1 MTRLLAAIVLLM
13 LAAGCSKAPAPA
25 APEERGSVVIYA
37 AQADETY
44 LPSLFANFTR
54 ETGILVTVRHGEAE
68 QIIDDVIAD
77 RGSPPADVVISAD
90 VVGVWRAADEGALRP
105 LDSQITE
112 RVSAHLSD
120 PDGYWVAAAVHTVA
134 IAYDS
139 RTVEES
145 SLDSYETLADEDFR
159 NELCLSSSTLPGN
172 RAVVAM
178 LIDKLGTRPAE
189 LIVRGWVAN
198 LAQPVFDSQAELVA
212 AIDRGSCGVGIVSL
226 PAQANSDATRLF
238 IPNPAYFDI
247 EGVAV
252 ARHARSPDAAA
263 RLIDWFLASTP
274 ATRQTAGSGID
285 NVSVV
290 AWRAEDAEKLA
301 ERARYR

>member
-1 MTRLLAAIVLLM
+1 MSKAWPVAVLVLF
-13 LAAGCSKAPAPA
+13 AAGCSKAPTPA
-25 APEERGSVVIYA
+25 ASDEGGPVVIYA

-54 ETGILVTVRHGEAE
+54 ETGIVVTVRHGDAD

-105 LDSQITE
+105 LGAQITN
-112 RVSAHLSD
+112 RVPAHLRD
-120 PDGYWVAAAVHTVA
+120 PDGYWVAAAVHAVA

-139 RTVEES
+139 RAVEES
-145 SLDSYETLADEDFR
+145 SLDNYEGLAGEDFR
-159 NELCLSSSTLPGN
+159 NSLCLSSSTLPGN
-172 RAVVAM
+172 RAVIAM
-178 LIDKLGTRPAE
+178 LIDKLGARPAE
-189 LIVRGWVAN
+189 LIVRNWIAN

-212 AIDRGSCGVGIVSL
+212 AIDQGSCGVGIVSL
-226 PAQANSDATRLF
+226 PAAANASTTRLF
-238 IPNPAYFDI
+238 IPNPAYVDI

-252 ARHARSPDAAA
+252 ARHARAPEAAA
-263 RLIDWFLASTP
+263 RLIDWYLASTP
-274 ATRQTAGSGID
+274 ATRETAGSATD
-285 NVSVV
+285 NVSIA
-290 AWRAEDAEKLA
+290 AWRAEDARKLA